1 MATESAHKLP
11 RPPRGRPSSSA
22 VEKRAVRR
30 VGARIFADLLPQ
42 TTRGRSSVP
51 AAPSSVSRLEDTQWV
66 RSHEDPLSGE
76 YAGSVLWTPAL
87 PAGEEAPPLRACLTE
102 TRDDVSS
109 RPTLPTRSHVF

>member
-87 PAGEEAPPLRACLTE
+87 PAGAGSAAMEGYPPEYTGAFLSAQ
-102 TRDDVSS
+102 
-109 RPTLPTRSHVF
+109 TLPTPLP